1 MAGKVV
7 WKNSETSS
15 RVKNQLKSIVIACNK
30 RTGAFILFC
39 VTYECTI
46 HIYVGNKTT
55 KVKKPQKK
63 AHYKN
68 IFINIWKGFK
78 DFN

>member
-46 HIYVGNKTT
+46 HIYVGNKTIR
-55 KVKKPQKK
+55 V
-63 AHYKN
+63 
-68 IFINIWKGFK
+68 
-78 DFN
+78 

>member
-1 MAGKVV
+1 MSSFLLAS
-7 WKNSETSS
+7 NYLLEETI
-15 RVKNQLKSIVIACNK
+15 KNQLKAIVIARNK
-30 RTGAFILFC
+30 RLGAFILFC

-68 IFINIWKGFK
+68 IFINI
-78 DFN
+78 